1 MDKFIAQR
9 VMSGTQGEIWI
20 DGKYMAEVTAFKA
33 EIKLIKEEVNQV
45 KTMFK
50 QYKVV
55 GCEGTGNVKMNHV
68 SSYFINLM
76 ADNIRNAR
84 QTVVTIRVKLDDP
97 DAVGREEVI
106 IRNARQTVVTIR
118 VKLDDPDAVGRE
130 EVIIRDATFD
140 KLTLMD
146 WEAKKLTEDD
156 YDFTFTDFEVPVT
169 ADA

>member
-1 MDKFIAQR
+1 MDRFEAQR

-20 DGKYMAEVTAFKA
+20 DGKYMAEVTAFQA
-33 EIKLIKEEVNQV
+33 EIKLVKEEVNQV
-45 KTMFK
+45 KTMSK
-50 QYKVV
+50 QYKVT
-55 GCEGTGNVKMNHV
+55 GWEGTGNVKMNHV

-84 QTVVTIRVKLDDP
+84 QTVVTIRAKLDDP
-97 DAVGREEVI
+97 DAVGREEI
-106 IRNARQTVVTIR
+106 
-118 VKLDDPDAVGRE
+118 
-130 EVIIRDATFD
+130 IIRDATFD

>member
-84 QTVVTIRVKLDDP
+84 QTV
-97 DAVGREEVI
+97 
-106 IRNARQTVVTIR
+106 ARQTVVTIR

>member
-1 MDKFIAQR
+1 MDKFNAQQ

-20 DGKYMAEVTAFKA
+20 DGKYMAEVTAFNA
-33 EIKLIKEEVNQV
+33 EVKLVKEEVNQV

-50 QYKVV
+50 QYKIT

-76 ADNIRNAR
+76 VDN
-84 QTVVTIRVKLDDP
+84 
-97 DAVGREEVI
+97 

>member
-76 ADNIRNAR
+76 ADNIRKGR
-84 QTVVTIRVKLDDP
+84 QTVVTIR
-97 DAVGREEVI
+97 A
-106 IRNARQTVVTIR
+106 
-118 VKLDDPDAVGRE
+118 KLDDPDAVGRE

-169 ADA
+169 ANA

>member
-50 QYKVV
+50 QYKGV

-76 ADNIRNAR
+76 ADN
-84 QTVVTIRVKLDDP
+84 
-97 DAVGREEVI
+97 

-169 ADA
+169 AVA

>member
-9 VMSGTQGEIWI
+9 VMSGMQGEIWI

-106 IRNARQTVVTIR
+106 IR
-118 VKLDDPDAVGRE
+118 
-130 EVIIRDATFD
+130 DATFD

>member
-1 MDKFIAQR
+1 MEKFEAQR

-20 DGKYMAEVTAFKA
+20 EGKHMAEVTGFKA

-76 ADNIRNAR
+76 ADNIRKGR
-84 QTVVTIRVKLDDP
+84 QTVV
-97 DAVGREEVI
+97 I
-106 IRNARQTVVTIR
+106 IRA
-118 VKLDDPDAVGRE
+118 KLDDPDAVGRE

-169 ADA
+169 ANA

>member
-1 MDKFIAQR
+1 MDKFNAQQ
-9 VMSGTQGEIWI
+9 VISGTQGEIWI
-20 DGKYMAEVTAFKA
+20 DGKYMAEVTAFNA
-33 EIKLIKEEVNQV
+33 EVKLVKEEVNQV

-50 QYKVV
+50 QYKIT

-76 ADNIRNAR
+76 ADN
-84 QTVVTIRVKLDDP
+84 
-97 DAVGREEVI
+97 

>member
-1 MDKFIAQR
+1 MEKFETQR

-20 DGKYMAEVTAFKA
+20 EGKHMAEVTGFKA

-76 ADNIRNAR
+76 ADNIRKGR
-84 QTVVTIRVKLDDP
+84 QTVVTIR
-97 DAVGREEVI
+97 A
-106 IRNARQTVVTIR
+106 
-118 VKLDDPDAVGRE
+118 KLDDPDAVGRE

-169 ADA
+169 ANA

>member
-1 MDKFIAQR
+1 MDRFEAQR

-20 DGKYMAEVTAFKA
+20 DGKYMAEVTAFQA
-33 EIKLIKEEVNQV
+33 EIKLVKEEVNQV
-45 KTMFK
+45 KTMSK
-50 QYKVV
+50 QYKVT
-55 GCEGTGNVKMNHV
+55 GWEGTGNVKMNHV

-84 QTVVTIRVKLDDP
+84 QTVVTIRAKLDDP
-97 DAVGREEVI
+97 DAVGREEI
-106 IRNARQTVVTIR
+106 
-118 VKLDDPDAVGRE
+118 
-130 EVIIRDATFD
+130 IIRDATFD

-156 YDFTFTDFEVPVT
+156 YDFTFTEFEVPVT

>member
-1 MDKFIAQR
+1 MNKFVAQQ
-9 VMSGTQGEIWI
+9 VMSGTQGEVWI

-45 KTMFK
+45 KTMSK
-50 QYKVV
+50 QYKVT
-55 GCEGTGNVKMNHV
+55 GWEGTGNVKMNHV

-84 QTVVTIRVKLDDP
+84 QTV
-97 DAVGREEVI
+97 A
-106 IRNARQTVVTIR
+106 TIR

-156 YDFTFTDFEVPVT
+156 YDFTFTDYEVPVT

>member
-1 MDKFIAQR
+1 MDKFNAQQ

-20 DGKYMAEVTAFKA
+20 DGKYMAEVTAFNA
-33 EIKLIKEEVNQV
+33 EVKLVKEEVNQV

-50 QYKVV
+50 QYKIT

-76 ADNIRNAR
+76 ADN
-84 QTVVTIRVKLDDP
+84 
-97 DAVGREEVI
+97 

-169 ADA
+169 VDA

>member
-1 MDKFIAQR
+1 MDKFESQR

-20 DGKYMAEVTAFKA
+20 EGKYMAEVTAFNA

-76 ADNIRNAR
+76 ADNIRKGR
-84 QTVVTIRVKLDDP
+84 QTVVTIRAKLDDP
-97 DAVGREEVI
+97 DAI
-106 IRNARQTVVTIR
+106 
-118 VKLDDPDAVGRE
+118 GRE

-169 ADA
+169 AVA

>member
-1 MDKFIAQR
+1 MDKFEAQR

-20 DGKYMAEVTAFKA
+20 EGKYMAEVTGFKA
-33 EIKLIKEEVNQV
+33 EIKLIKEDVNQV
-45 KTMFK
+45 KTMIK

-55 GCEGTGNVKMNHV
+55 GCEGTGNVKLNHV
-68 SSYFINLM
+68 SSLFINLM
-76 ADNIRNAR
+76 ADNIRKGR
-84 QTVVTIRVKLDDP
+84 QTVVTIR
-97 DAVGREEVI
+97 A
-106 IRNARQTVVTIR
+106 
-118 VKLDDPDAVGRE
+118 KLDDPDAVGRE

-169 ADA
+169 ANA

>member
-1 MDKFIAQR
+1 MEKFEAQR

-20 DGKYMAEVTAFKA
+20 EGKHMAEVTGFKA

-76 ADNIRNAR
+76 ADNIRKGH
-84 QTVVTIRVKLDDP
+84 QTVVTIR
-97 DAVGREEVI
+97 A
-106 IRNARQTVVTIR
+106 
-118 VKLDDPDAVGRE
+118 KLDDPDAVGRE

-169 ADA
+169 ANA

>member
-1 MDKFIAQR
+1 MNKFVAQQ
-9 VMSGTQGEIWI
+9 VMSGTQGEVWI

-45 KTMFK
+45 KTMSK
-50 QYKVV
+50 QYKVT
-55 GCEGTGNVKMNHV
+55 GWEGTGNVKMNHV

-76 ADNIRNAR
+76 ADNIRNAH
-84 QTVVTIRVKLDDP
+84 QTV
-97 DAVGREEVI
+97 A
-106 IRNARQTVVTIR
+106 TIR

-156 YDFTFTDFEVPVT
+156 YDFTFTDYEVPVT

>member
-1 MDKFIAQR
+1 MDKFESQR

-20 DGKYMAEVTAFKA
+20 EGKYMAEVTAFNA

-76 ADNIRNAR
+76 ADNIRKGR
-84 QTVVTIRVKLDDP
+84 QTVVTIR
-97 DAVGREEVI
+97 A
-106 IRNARQTVVTIR
+106 
-118 VKLDDPDAVGRE
+118 KLDDPDAVGRE

-169 ADA
+169 ANA

>member
-1 MDKFIAQR
+1 MDKFNAQQ

-20 DGKYMAEVTAFKA
+20 DGKYMAEVTAFNA
-33 EIKLIKEEVNQV
+33 EVKLVKEEVNQV

-50 QYKVV
+50 QYKIT

-106 IRNARQTVVTIR
+106 IR
-118 VKLDDPDAVGRE
+118 
-130 EVIIRDATFD
+130 DATFD

-146 WEAKKLTEDD
+146 WEAKKLHEDD

>member
-1 MDKFIAQR
+1 MDKFNAQQ

-20 DGKYMAEVTAFKA
+20 DGKYMAEVTGFKA
-33 EIKLIKEEVNQV
+33 EVKLIKEEVNQV

-50 QYKVV
+50 QYKVT
-55 GCEGTGNVKMNHV
+55 GCEGSGNVKMNHV
-68 SSYFINLM
+68 SSYFVNLM
-76 ADNIRNAR
+76 ADN
-84 QTVVTIRVKLDDP
+84 
-97 DAVGREEVI
+97 

>member
-20 DGKYMAEVTAFKA
+20 DGKYMA
-33 EIKLIKEEVNQV
+33 
-45 KTMFK
+45 
-50 QYKVV
+50 
-55 GCEGTGNVKMNHV
+55 
-68 SSYFINLM
+68 
-76 ADNIRNAR
+76 DN
-84 QTVVTIRVKLDDP
+84 
-97 DAVGREEVI
+97 

>member
-1 MDKFIAQR
+1 MEKFKAQR

-20 DGKYMAEVTAFKA
+20 EGKHMAEVTGFKA

-76 ADNIRNAR
+76 ADNIRKGR
-84 QTVVTIRVKLDDP
+84 QTVVTIRAKLDDP
-97 DAVGREEVI
+97 DAI
-106 IRNARQTVVTIR
+106 
-118 VKLDDPDAVGRE
+118 GRE

-169 ADA
+169 ANA

>member
-1 MDKFIAQR
+1 MDKFNAQQ
-9 VMSGTQGEIWI
+9 VMSGTQGEIWM
-20 DGKYMAEVTAFKA
+20 DGKYMAEVTAFNA
-33 EIKLIKEEVNQV
+33 EVKLVKEEVNQV

-50 QYKVV
+50 QYKIT

-76 ADNIRNAR
+76 ADN
-84 QTVVTIRVKLDDP
+84 
-97 DAVGREEVI
+97 

>member
-68 SSYFINLM
+68 SYYFINLM
-76 ADNIRNAR
+76 ADN
-84 QTVVTIRVKLDDP
+84 
-97 DAVGREEVI
+97 

>member
-1 MDKFIAQR
+1 MDRFKAQR

-20 DGKYMAEVTAFKA
+20 DGKYMAEVTAFQA
-33 EIKLIKEEVNQV
+33 EIKLVKEEVNQV
-45 KTMFK
+45 KTMSK
-50 QYKVV
+50 QYKVT
-55 GCEGTGNVKMNHV
+55 GWEGTGNVKMNHV

-84 QTVVTIRVKLDDP
+84 QTVVTIRAKLDDP
-97 DAVGREEVI
+97 DAVGREEI
-106 IRNARQTVVTIR
+106 
-118 VKLDDPDAVGRE
+118 
-130 EVIIRDATFD
+130 IIRDATFD

>member
-1 MDKFIAQR
+1 MEKFEAQR

-20 DGKYMAEVTAFKA
+20 EGKHMAEVTGFKV

-76 ADNIRNAR
+76 ADNIRKGR
-84 QTVVTIRVKLDDP
+84 QTVVTIR
-97 DAVGREEVI
+97 A
-106 IRNARQTVVTIR
+106 
-118 VKLDDPDAVGRE
+118 KLDDPDAVGRE

-169 ADA
+169 ANA

>member
-1 MDKFIAQR
+1 MEKFEAQR

-20 DGKYMAEVTAFKA
+20 EGKHMAEVTGFKA
-33 EIKLIKEEVNQV
+33 EIKLIKEEVNRV

-76 ADNIRNAR
+76 ADNIRKGR
-84 QTVVTIRVKLDDP
+84 QTVVTIR
-97 DAVGREEVI
+97 A
-106 IRNARQTVVTIR
+106 
-118 VKLDDPDAVGRE
+118 KLDDPDAVGRE

-169 ADA
+169 ANA